1 LRSGNRSL
9 NTVDR
14 IAQKTACN
22 WQGKC
27 LEFRSFALRPTRRE
41 GNEEGRKAS
50 VDGAFQWSRRV
61 GKLKKPVDETKK
73 VLHNL
78 VSLLLTQQ
86 RGESKALLAN
96 VL

>member
-1 LRSGNRSL
+1 VIVLL
-9 NTVDR
+9 K
-14 IAQKTACN
+14 KTACN
-22 WQGKC
+22 HAGKC

-41 GNEEGRKAS
+41 GNEEGGRAS
-50 VDGAFQWSRRV
+50 IDGAFRWSQRV

-86 RGESKALLAN
+86 RGESKALPAN

>member
-1 LRSGNRSL
+1 LDATQR
-9 NTVDR
+9 
-14 IAQKTACN
+14 
-22 WQGKC
+22 
-27 LEFRSFALRPTRRE
+27 
-41 GNEEGRKAS
+41 GRGRN
-50 VDGAFQWSRRV
+50 GAVVESAGFFQAM
-61 GKLKKPVDETKK
+61 LKKPVDETKK